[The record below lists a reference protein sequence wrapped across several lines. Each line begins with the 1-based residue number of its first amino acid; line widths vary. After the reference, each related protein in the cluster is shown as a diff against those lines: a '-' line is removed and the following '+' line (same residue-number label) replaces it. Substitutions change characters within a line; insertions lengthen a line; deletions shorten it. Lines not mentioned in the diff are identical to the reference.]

1 MLHCSCTH
9 ASPVI
14 GHVADAASSSQ
25 HTSAGMF
32 ILMTSCIS
40 ITHTFVFTQSHSWL
54 CSSSNWKRE
63 EKREKRDHRDLNF
76 WLVVQRA
83 VVLETANNNRP
94 PAELTEVG
102 YFADISRTTA
112 SSQKHPNVYRC
123 FSKVCLKK
131 GAPWQYWKTNIG
143 DVSGYSCSAWQS
155 AAAAT
160 SPGTPGPSPQKPAK
174 TKTFFQ
180 TRTVF

>member
-1 MLHCSCTH
+1 MYHYEPSFQSVWQTLVEVSPHAAKEPVVCSAELWYKSLLYLFWSTIHQSYWAGRSKVMLHCSCTH

-63 EKREKRDHRDLNF
+63 EKREKRDYRDLNF

-83 VVLETANNNRP
+83 VVLETANN
-94 PAELTEVG
+94 
-102 YFADISRTTA
+102 
-112 SSQKHPNVYRC
+112 
-123 FSKVCLKK
+123 
-131 GAPWQYWKTNIG
+131 
-143 DVSGYSCSAWQS
+143 
-155 AAAAT
+155 
-160 SPGTPGPSPQKPAK
+160 
-174 TKTFFQ
+174 
-180 TRTVF
+180 TRTVQ